1 VLPWCEQHGVAV
13 TGYSPFGHSRFPGPS
28 TPGGRALAKIAAA
41 HAATPRQVA
50 LAFLARQ
57 PSLFAIPK
65 AAGLPH
71 VDENAAAGD
80 LVLSAE
86 EITQIDAAFP
96 LGSPRRGLPML

>member
-1 VLPWCEQHGVAV
+1 
-13 TGYSPFGHSRFPGPS
+13 
-28 TPGGRALAKIAAA
+28 
-41 HAATPRQVA
+41 VA

-65 AAGLPH
+65 AAGLRH

-86 EITQIDAAFP
+86 EIAQIDAAFP